1 MLGLQNFG
9 EKFAKRIQFESW
21 MLMFLYEFMREK
33 VVIRYPVETGD
44 TSAPQIVQQRHNE
57 TLKQL
62 LSQWKPESKDLSGL
76 CTAMKVT
83 SFYSFLI
90 IRSE

>member
-1 MLGLQNFG
+1 MFGLQYFG

-33 VVIRYPVETGD
+33 VVIRYPVETGE
-44 TSAPQIVQQRHNE
+44 TAASQVIQQRHNE

-62 LSQWKPESKDLSGL
+62 LSHWKPGSRDLSGL
-76 CTAMKVT
+76 CAAMKVT
-83 SFYSFLI
+83 SFCS
-90 IRSE
+90 